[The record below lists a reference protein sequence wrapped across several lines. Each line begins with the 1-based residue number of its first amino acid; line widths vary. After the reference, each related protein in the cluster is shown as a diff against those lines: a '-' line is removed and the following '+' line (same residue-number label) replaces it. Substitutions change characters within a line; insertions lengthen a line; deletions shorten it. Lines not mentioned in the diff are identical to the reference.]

1 MQTLERVDQ
10 LSLIAA
16 SPMGKSIPDILD
28 ADKLQSVAIFLF
40 RNSSGK
46 TFAAS
51 SGCDLC

>member
-40 RNSSGK
+40 RIPPQ
-46 TFAAS
+46 
-51 SGCDLC
+51 DIRRHERV